1 MTKDAT
7 PPKVPEI
14 AGKIYE
20 LLEPLDGSTRT
31 KVLQGA
37 LGMLG
42 DPAPDVH
49 GDSSAKRGS
58 GTGGAS
64 LFASGAKAR
73 AWLQK
78 HSITDEAL
86 EHMFHLDNGQ
96 VDLIANPG
104 ATKREQTINTYLLV
118 GVKHLLQSDDPK
130 FSEPEAVALCKRLG
144 CFDRPNHATT

>member
-42 DPAPDVH
+42 EPAPDVH

-58 GTGGAS
+58 RTGGAS

-73 AWLQK
+73 AWLQTN
-78 HSITDEAL
+78 SITDEAL
-86 EHMFHLDNGQ
+86 KNMFHLHNGQ
-96 VDLIANPG
+96 VDLTANPG
-104 ATKREQTINTYLLV
+104 VTKQQESINT
-118 GVKHLLQSDDPK
+118 
-130 FSEPEAVALCKRLG
+130 
-144 CFDRPNHATT
+144 